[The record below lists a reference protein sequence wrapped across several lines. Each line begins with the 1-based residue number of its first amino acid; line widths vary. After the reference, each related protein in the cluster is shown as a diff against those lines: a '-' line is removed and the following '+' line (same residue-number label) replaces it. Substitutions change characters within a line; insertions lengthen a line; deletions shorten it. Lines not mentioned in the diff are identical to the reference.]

1 MTAKRIAVLLDAEN
15 IDCVTAVAALK
26 LLVPRGMTQIKRAVG
41 DFSLAAL
48 NSWIACGREN
58 GIELVLQPGLGKGKN
73 SADIRLTIEAMDVVH
88 QRTVDAVAL
97 VTHDGDF
104 TPLALRLRNAGLE
117 VMGFSRVEP
126 NAAFR
131 SACTSFEVLGIQA
144 APTQAALSTK
154 QLSARKQVETP
165 ANPKSPHSNDTA
177 RLRQVV
183 AEACESGPVR
193 SAALRAAINLAEPD
207 LLRLLGG
214 KGKFQKSLVAHGL
227 VQIVGSGAEQRLQP
241 VVQRRA

>member
-126 NAAFR
+126 NPAFR
-131 SACTSFEVLGIQA
+131 AACSTFEVLGSPPA
-144 APTQAALSTK
+144 ASKPSAVTLVVQPRAAVVKLPR
-154 QLSARKQVETP
+154 LHDVEIM
-165 ANPKSPHSNDTA
+165 
-177 RLRQVV
+177 RLRRLV
-183 AEACESGPVR
+183 AEACTNEPVTPGT
-193 SAALRAAINLAEPD
+193 LNKAIVAAEPE
-207 LLRLLGG
+207 LATKLSGS
-214 KGKFQKSLVAHGL
+214 GKFLKSLIAFGIVER
-227 VQIVGSGAEQRLQP
+227 VGSGADLKLQSP
-241 VVQRRA
+241 SPSRKAS